1 MPRTLL
7 GDKKI
12 IRTFFEAL
20 SVKSPSHFLT
30 KTMTLKPLP
39 TTADKDASCNTD
51 TSENHRKINSSI
63 ITFIGVR
70 IGPYFGQFQRPYL
83 AVKCSYSNSLL

>member
-51 TSENHRKINSSI
+51 TSKNHRKINSSI
-63 ITFIGVR
+63 IDPI
-70 IGPYFGQFQRPYL
+70 
-83 AVKCSYSNSLL
+83 